1 MRFFNRKAHNV
12 FNAID
17 EVRDALGTQQYIA
30 SDEIAT
36 VMFLAERLGKPVL
49 AEGPAG
55 VGKTELA
62 KAWAGAAGRELIRLQ
77 CYEGLDETKAL
88 YEWEYAKQLLYTQ
101 LLRDKLSDLLGGTRT
116 LGEAADRLA
125 AEEDVFFSDRFL
137 LPRPLL
143 RAITSDKPVTL
154 LIDEVD
160 RADAEFEA
168 FLLEVLSDFQV
179 SVPELGHEREFNVI
193 APVGFERVRAVARGL
208 GQNVIIYVDR
218 EGYPLSAADLE
229 PLVRRF
235 DEIVAFAELEDFID
249 APVKTYSSGM
259 YMRLGFAVAIHV
271 DPDILLVDEVL
282 AVGDE
287 GFTHKCLDKFGE
299 FKRRGKTIL
308 LVTHSLQLVE
318 RFCDEA
324 LWLDSGRIRGV
335 NLQGNEAVRPIFERY
350 LAPFNYLGAKTLTTL
365 NTGGTDHMPF
375 DALSLPGFQFIQDP
389 LAYDSR
395 THHTNLDV
403 YESVVE
409 EDLQQA
415 SVIMASF
422 VYHTA
427 MRDEKLPRKPMAKAP
442 PAAAAPT
449 P

>member
-1 MRFFNRKAHNV
+1 MKFFNRKAHNV

-30 SDEIAT
+30 TDEIAT

-101 LLRDKLSDLLGGTRT
+101 LLRDKLSDLLGGSKT

-154 LIDEVD
+154 LIDEID

-179 SVPELGHEREFNVI
+179 SVPELGTIKAKHQPVVLLTSNNTRELSEALKRRCLYIHIDYPNLNAELQIVNLKVPGLSPRL
-193 APVGFERVRAVARGL
+193 AHQAVELVQRLRGL
-208 GQNVIIYVDR
+208 
-218 EGYPLSAADLE
+218 DLKKHPSVSE
-229 PLVRRF
+229 T
-235 DEIVAFAELEDFID
+235 ID
-249 APVKTYSSGM
+249 WA
-259 YMRLGFAVAIHV
+259 RA
-271 DPDILLVDEVL
+271 
-282 AVGDE
+282 
-287 GFTHKCLDKFGE
+287 
-299 FKRRGKTIL
+299 
-308 LVTHSLQLVE
+308 LVE
-318 RFCDEA
+318 LNA
-324 LWLDSGRIRGV
+324 KHLDR
-335 NLQGNEAVRPIFERY
+335 
-350 LAPFNYLGAKTLTTL
+350 TTL
-365 NTGGTDHMPF
+365 DTT
-375 DALSLPGFQFIQDP
+375 LSVL
-389 LAYDSR
+389 LK
-395 THHTNLDV
+395 
-403 YESVVE
+403 YESDIQKARRAIGR
-409 EDLQQA
+409 EDRGRA
-415 SVIMASF
+415 N
-422 VYHTA
+422 
-427 MRDEKLPRKPMAKAP
+427 
-442 PAAAAPT
+442 
-449 P
+449 